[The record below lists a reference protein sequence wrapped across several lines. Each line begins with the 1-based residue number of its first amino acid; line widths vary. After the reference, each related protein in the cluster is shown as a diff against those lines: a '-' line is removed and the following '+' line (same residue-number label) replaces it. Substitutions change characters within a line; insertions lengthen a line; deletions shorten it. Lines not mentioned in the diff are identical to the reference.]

1 MSLLEEKNEGCNHM
15 TCVNCKYQ
23 WCWLCEGEY
32 KYGHYDS
39 GKCQGQQF
47 AKADYP
53 KGYRLLKEKWTLEY
67 SH

>member
-1 MSLLEEKNEGCNHM
+1 M

-47 AKADYP
+47 VKAVFP
-53 KGYRLLKEKWTLEY
+53 KKIKNNYNPNPKFF
-67 SH
+67 